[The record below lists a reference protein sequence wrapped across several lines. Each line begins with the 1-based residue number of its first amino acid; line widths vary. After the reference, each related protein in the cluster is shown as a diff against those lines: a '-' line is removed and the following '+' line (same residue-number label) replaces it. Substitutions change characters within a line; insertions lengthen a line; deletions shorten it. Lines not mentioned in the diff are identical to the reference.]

1 MSSKI
6 KKIKNNKDGFG
17 VAEIVVAVAV
27 IALSVF
33 GLLSVAGVSLKM
45 LRGNTT
51 NIQAAFLL
59 EEGVEAVKI
68 LRDSG
73 WGANIAPLNAGTNY
87 YFAFNGTTWKATTTN
102 TFIDGIYERKFVL
115 NNVSRN
121 GSDDIAASGTL
132 DPNTKK
138 ITVSVSWLSSAGTTT
153 KIISTYMTKLF

>member
-1 MSSKI
+1 MCN
-6 KKIKNNKDGFG
+6 KKIKSNNGFG

-27 IALSVF
+27 ISLSIF
-33 GLLSVAGVSLKM
+33 GLLSVASASLKM

-73 WGANIAPLNAGTNY
+73 WGANITPLNAGTNY
-87 YFAFNGTTWKATTTN
+87 YLAFNGTTWKATTTN
-102 TFIDGIYERKFVL
+102 AFIDGTFERKFIVS
-115 NNVSRN
+115 NVNRN
-121 GSDDIAASGTL
+121 GNDDIAASGAL

-138 ITVSVSWLSSAGTTT
+138 ITVSVSWLSKTGTTT
-153 KIISTYMTKLF
+153 KSISTYVTKLF